1 MSQAQIKALQ
11 SRVIQLEDQL
21 KAHQQQIV
29 NTVAMQL
36 QTFFTNPVMVDSLAH
51 RLLIAGA
58 NAIAHKASHSTE
70 RAPELTVLEG
80 YIPGALRAILN
91 TDGSLSIEQQLKG
104 ATNAGGEWESATAL
118 YEEKGVLD
126 SFAQLLSAFGA
137 EAGRVYYI
145 TDTVTA
151 QTHREK
157 MAKELVAAGVTGAG
171 DDAPETPADADAVEF
186 KLILAHDVETTST
199 QLFPKG
205 TLVDVIRGDETLVIS
220 VDEVQDEDVLSLLDG
235 DVKVNWIVFSS
246 EEAYLPPT
254 LEDGPE
260 PEADPVFAG
269 EGGEEDLESGDP
281 IADGSELPELPP
293 AGDEPATLG
302 AAPFSE
308 HTSVR
313 LITKPWSLVESGQVD
328 LVSDELTQY
337 VGPYTDF
344 TVEVEAGEV
353 VKEAHELQA
362 RDLLIISRN
371 GQVLREVVVSVEVG
385 EFTTTAEEAS
395 AEGVDT
401 AEAAPQE

>member
-11 SRVIQLEDQL
+11 ARVGQLEDQL

-157 MAKELVAAGVTGAG
+157 MAKELVAAGVTGAEG
-171 DDAPETPADADAVEF
+171 ADAGEVPADHDAIEFALADGTGTEKTVLIANDWLQNVVRAGTEF
-186 KLILAHDVETTST
+186 ITPE
-199 QLFPKG
+199 
-205 TLVDVIRGDETLVIS
+205 VIRADEISDGDII
-220 VDEVQDEDVLSLLDG
+220 VLSEDG
-235 DVKVNWIVFSS
+235 VDTEWTVVSS
-246 EEAYLPPT
+246 EPAYLPPT
-254 LEDGPE
+254 GEAADCDGPE
-260 PEADPVFAG
+260 PEADPAHLAP
-269 EGGEEDLESGDP
+269 EGGVEGVDTGD
-281 IADGSELPELPP
+281 DGR
-293 AGDEPATLG
+293 
-302 AAPFSE
+302 FSE

-313 LITKPWSLVESGQVD
+313 LITKPWSLAEAGQVE
-328 LVSDELTQY
+328 LAGDELTQF

-344 TVEVEAGEV
+344 TVKTEAGDV
-353 VKEAHELQA
+353 IKEAHELQA
-362 RDLLIISRN
+362 RDII
-371 GQVLREVVVSVEVG
+371 VLTRGNAVMQEVVISAETG
-385 EFTTTAEEAS
+385 EFTEDGETGSPVLEDETA
-395 AEGVDT
+395 AEV
-401 AEAAPQE
+401 APQ

>member
-91 TDGSLSIEQQLKG
+91 TDGSLSIDQQLKG
-104 ATNAGGEWESATAL
+104 AINAGGEWESATAL

-157 MAKELVAAGVTGAG
+157 MAKELVAAGVTGADG
-171 DDAPETPADADAVEF
+171 SDDAPETPADADAVEF
-186 KLILAHDVETTST
+186 KLKLAHDYSETST
-199 QLFPKG
+199 MLFPKG
-205 TLVDVIRGDETLVIS
+205 TLVDVVRHGDNELTIP
-220 VDEVQDEDVLSLLDG
+220 VDEVQDEDVLSLLEG
-235 DVKVNWIVFSS
+235 DVKVNWVVVSS
-246 EEAYLPPT
+246 EEGYLPPT
-254 LEDGPE
+254 GTDADGPE
-260 PEADPVFAG
+260 PEADPAFAG
-269 EGGEEDLESGDP
+269 EGGEEGLEAGDP
-281 IADGSELPELPP
+281 IADGADLPELPP
-293 AGDEPATLG
+293 AGDEPATPG
-302 AAPFSE
+302 VSFSE

-313 LITKPWSLVESGQVD
+313 LITKPWSLVENGQVD
-328 LVSDELTQY
+328 LVSDELTQF
-337 VGPYTDF
+337 VGPYTDY
-344 TVEVEAGEV
+344 TVQVEAGEV
-353 VKEAHELQA
+353 IKEAHELQA
-362 RDLLIISRN
+362 RDILIIARG
-371 GQVLREVVVSVEVG
+371 GQVLREVVVSAEVG
-385 EFTTTAEEAS
+385 EFTSDVE
-395 AEGVDT
+395 
-401 AEAAPQE
+401 AEAAPQ

>member
-11 SRVIQLEDQL
+11 SRVIQLEEQL

-118 YEEKGVLD
+118 YDEKGVLD

-157 MAKELVAAGVTGAG
+157 MAKELVAAGVTGA
-171 DDAPETPADADAVEF
+171 DTAEVPADHDAVEF
-186 KLILAHDVETTST
+186 KLQAEDDSMTVVTPNESLQHVSRDGAE
-199 QLFPKG
+199 FE
-205 TLVDVIRGDETLVIS
+205 VIRA
-220 VDEVQDEDVLSLLDG
+220 DEVQDGDVMKLVEEGVERAYTVLST
-235 DVKVNWIVFSS
+235 
-246 EEAYLPPT
+246 EPAYLLPT
-254 LEDGPE
+254 GEGVDCDGPE
-260 PEADPVFAG
+260 PEVDPASFAP
-269 EGGEEDLESGDP
+269 EGDDASDDLEPAPALLD
-281 IADGSELPELPP
+281 DDLPP
-293 AGDEPATLG
+293 AGDEPATPG
-302 AAPFSE
+302 VSFSE

-313 LITKPWSLVESGQVD
+313 LITKPWSLLEEGQVE
-328 LVSDELTQY
+328 LAGDELTQF

-344 TVEVEAGEV
+344 TVQAPDAVHGEII
-353 VKEAHELQA
+353 KEAHELQA
-362 RDLLIISRN
+362 RDILIITR
-371 GQVLREVVVSVEVG
+371 GGAVMREVVVSAEAG
-385 EFTTTAEEAS
+385 EFTSDVE
-395 AEGVDT
+395 
-401 AEAAPQE
+401 AEAAPQ

>member
-1 MSQAQIKALQ
+1 MSQAQIKKLEA
-11 SRVIQLEDQL
+11 RVGQLEDQL

-91 TDGSLSIEQQLKG
+91 TDGSLSIDQQLKG
-104 ATNAGGEWESATAL
+104 AINAGGEWESATAL

-157 MAKELVAAGVTGAG
+157 MAKELVAAGVTGADG
-171 DDAPETPADADAVEF
+171 SDDAPETPADADAVEF
-186 KLILAHDVETTST
+186 KLKLEQDFGTTST
-199 QLFPKG
+199 LLFPKG
-205 TLVDVIRGDETLVIS
+205 TLVDVIRQGEMVGATS
-220 VDEVQDEDVLSLLDG
+220 VDDVQDEDVLALPDG
-235 DVKVNWIVFSS
+235 EEVHNWVVVSS
-246 EEAYLPPT
+246 EEGYLPPT
-254 LEDGPE
+254 GTDADGPE
-260 PEADPVFAG
+260 PEADPAFAG
-269 EGGEEDLESGDP
+269 EGEEEGLEAGDP
-281 IADGSELPELPP
+281 IADGFDGGELPP
-293 AGDEPATLG
+293 AGDEPATEGVG
-302 AAPFSE
+302 AFSE

-313 LITKPWSLVESGQVD
+313 LITKPWSLVENGQVD
-328 LVSDELTQY
+328 LVSDELTQF

-344 TVEVEAGEV
+344 TVKTEAGEV

-362 RDLLIISRN
+362 RDILIIAR
-371 GQVLREVVVSVEVG
+371 GGMVLQEVVVSAEVG
-385 EFTTTAEEAS
+385 EFTSDVE
-395 AEGVDT
+395 
-401 AEAAPQE
+401 AEAAPQ

>member
-1 MSQAQIKALQ
+1 MSQAQIKKLEA
-11 SRVIQLEDQL
+11 RVGQLEDQL

-91 TDGSLSIEQQLKG
+91 TDGSLSIDQQLKG
-104 ATNAGGEWESATAL
+104 AINAGGEWESATAL

-157 MAKELVAAGVTGAG
+157 MAKELVAAGVTGADG
-171 DDAPETPADADAVEF
+171 SDDAPETPADADAVEF
-186 KLILAHDVETTST
+186 KLKLEQDFGTTST
-199 QLFPKG
+199 LLFPKG
-205 TLVDVIRGDETLVIS
+205 TLVDVIRQGEMVGATS
-220 VDEVQDEDVLSLLDG
+220 VDDVQDEDVLALPDG
-235 DVKVNWIVFSS
+235 EEVHNWIVVSS
-246 EEAYLPPT
+246 EEGYLPPT
-254 LEDGPE
+254 DTDADGPE
-260 PEADPVFAG
+260 PETDPANAG
-269 EGGEEDLESGDP
+269 EGGEQGLEAGEP
-281 IADGSELPELPP
+281 VDGFEGGELPP
-293 AGDEPATLG
+293 AGDEPATEGVG
-302 AAPFSE
+302 AFSE

-313 LITKPWSLVESGQVD
+313 LITKPWSLVENGQVD
-328 LVSDELTQY
+328 LVSDELTQF

-344 TVEVEAGEV
+344 TVQTEAGEV

-362 RDLLIISRN
+362 RDILIIAR
-371 GQVLREVVVSVEVG
+371 GGMVLREVVVSAEVG
-385 EFTTTAEEAS
+385 EFTSDVE
-395 AEGVDT
+395 
-401 AEAAPQE
+401 AEAAPQ